1 MQAPAAQQP
10 IAQQPVAQQ
19 PVAQQPVAQQVMGAV
34 GGVAPM
40 GARPAAMMNPL
51 DATKSCLLHSNTF
64 DGRASRSEFW
74 WFYLFMVIVQ
84 QVLNVVAVTLD
95 MIFITLIALLL
106 IPAYFS
112 ASARRLHDGGRSGWN
127 VLWCLTIIGIFVV
140 LYWWIV
146 DGEPTD
152 NSYGSPPTNVL

>member
-10 IAQQPVAQQ
+10 VAQQ
-19 PVAQQPVAQQVMGAV
+19 PIAQPLMQQPAMAQQVVGAV
-34 GGVAPM
+34 GGAAPM
-40 GARPAAMMNPL
+40 GVRPAAMMNPL

-74 WFYLFMVIVQ
+74 WFYLFTVIVQ
-84 QVLNVVAVTLD
+84 QLLNVVAVTLD
-95 MIFITLIALLL
+95 VIYIALIAWLL
-106 IPAYFS
+106 IPASLS

-127 VLWCLTIIGIFVV
+127 ILWCLTIIGAFVV

-146 DGEPTD
+146 DGEPTA

>member
-10 IAQQPVAQQ
+10 IAQQ

-84 QVLNVVAVTLD
+84 QVLDIAAVALD
-95 MIFITLIALLL
+95 MFYIGLIAFLF
-106 IPAYFS
+106 IPASQS

-127 VLWCLTIIGIFVV
+127 VLWCLTIIGAFVV
-140 LYWWIV
+140 LYWYIA

-152 NSYGSPPTNVL
+152 NSYGSPPTNTL

>member
-19 PVAQQPVAQQVMGAV
+19 RVAQQIMGAV

-84 QVLNVVAVTLD
+84 QVLGQVAVALD
-95 MIFITLIALLL
+95 MIFITLISLLL

-127 VLWCLTIIGIFVV
+127 ILWCLTIIGAFVV

-146 DGEPTD
+146 DGESTD

>member
-1 MQAPAAQQP
+1 ME
-10 IAQQPVAQQ
+10 
-19 PVAQQPVAQQVMGAV
+19 QQVMGAV
-34 GGVAPM
+34 GAAAPM
-40 GARPAAMMNPL
+40 AARPAAMMNPL

-74 WFYLFMVIVQ
+74 WFYLFTLIVQ
-84 QVLNVVAVTLD
+84 QVLNVLAITLD
-95 MIFITLIALLL
+95 IFYIGLVAWLL
-106 IPAYFS
+106 IPASLS

-146 DGEPTD
+146 DGEPTG

>member
-1 MQAPAAQQP
+1 MQPPVAQQP
-10 IAQQPVAQQ
+10 IAQQPMAQPLMQQ
-19 PVAQQPVAQQVMGAV
+19 PAMAQQVVGSVGGAV
-34 GGVAPM
+34 LM
-40 GARPAAMMNPL
+40 SARPAAMMNPL

>member
-10 IAQQPVAQQ
+10 IAQQPIAQQ
-19 PVAQQPVAQQVMGAV
+19 PVTQQPVAQQVMGAV

-84 QVLNVVAVTLD
+84 QVLGQVAVALD
-95 MIFITLIALLL
+95 MIFITLISLLL

-127 VLWCLTIIGIFVV
+127 ILWCLTIIGAFVV

-146 DGEPTD
+146 DGESTD

>member
-10 IAQQPVAQQ
+10 IAQQPIAQQPVTQQ
-19 PVAQQPVAQQVMGAV
+19 PVAQQIMGAV

-84 QVLNVVAVTLD
+84 QVLGQVAVALD
-95 MIFITLIALLL
+95 MIFITLISLLL

-127 VLWCLTIIGIFVV
+127 ILWCLTIIGAFVV

-146 DGEPTD
+146 DGESTD